1 MKWNQSDIA
10 KANRVERLKLIN
22 GITGVKPANLIGTQ
36 DQEGQTN
43 VAIFSSVVHLGSDPA
58 LIGFVVR
65 PSGEVPRHTLAN
77 ILATES
83 YTINHVP
90 AHLVK
95 NAHYTSAKFP
105 REVSEFERCG
115 LTPQYVPGIT
125 APFVAESVIKM
136 GLKLRSV
143 IDIPING
150 TQLIVGGVV
159 YLEIPDEV
167 INDQGD
173 IDLSV
178 AKTAGIS
185 GLNRYYDLN
194 AIGDFPY
201 ARVVDTPE
209 F

>member
-143 IDIPING
+143 IDIPMNG
-150 TQLIVGGVV
+150 TQLIVGEVV

-194 AIGDFPY
+194 TIGDFPY

-209 F
+209 L

>member
-1 MKWNQSDIA
+1 MKCNQSDIA
-10 KANRVERLKLIN
+10 KAHRVERLKLIN

-150 TQLIVGGVV
+150 TQLIVGEVV

>member
-95 NAHYTSAKFP
+95 NAHYASAKFP

-150 TQLIVGGVV
+150 TQLIVGEVV

>member
-36 DQEGQTN
+36 DKEGQTN

-150 TQLIVGGVV
+150 TQLIVGEVV

>member
-150 TQLIVGGVV
+150 TQLIVGEVV

>member
-1 MKWNQSDIA
+1 M
-10 KANRVERLKLIN
+10 
-22 GITGVKPANLIGTQ
+22 
-36 DQEGQTN
+36 
-43 VAIFSSVVHLGSDPA
+43 
-58 LIGFVVR
+58 
-65 PSGEVPRHTLAN
+65 GE
-77 ILATES
+77 
-83 YTINHVP
+83 
-90 AHLVK
+90 
-95 NAHYTSAKFP
+95 
-105 REVSEFERCG
+105 
-115 LTPQYVPGIT
+115 
-125 APFVAESVIKM
+125 
-136 GLKLRSV
+136 
-143 IDIPING
+143 
-150 TQLIVGGVV
+150 VV

>member
-83 YTINHVP
+83 YTINHVT

-150 TQLIVGGVV
+150 TQLIVGEVV

>member
-65 PSGEVPRHTLAN
+65 RSGEVPRHTLAN

-150 TQLIVGGVV
+150 TQLIVGEVV

>member
-43 VAIFSSVVHLGSDPA
+43 VAIFSSVVHLGSDQA

-115 LTPQYVPGIT
+115 LTPQYVPWIT

-150 TQLIVGGVV
+150 TQLIVGEVV

>member
-1 MKWNQSDIA
+1 
-10 KANRVERLKLIN
+10 
-22 GITGVKPANLIGTQ
+22 
-36 DQEGQTN
+36 
-43 VAIFSSVVHLGSDPA
+43 
-58 LIGFVVR
+58 
-65 PSGEVPRHTLAN
+65 
-77 ILATES
+77 
-83 YTINHVP
+83 
-90 AHLVK
+90 
-95 NAHYTSAKFP
+95 
-105 REVSEFERCG
+105 
-115 LTPQYVPGIT
+115 
-125 APFVAESVIKM
+125 M

-150 TQLIVGGVV
+150 TQLIVGEVV